1 MKIFNKT
8 LLVNLRNEMFQVGIE
23 KPAKKQQTVQKIK
36 EKVLLQSKMEVMKDK
51 IGAIRSARQHVEQI
65 NEQLVSKLKS
75 AYA

>member
-1 MKIFNKT
+1 
-8 LLVNLRNEMFQVGIE
+8 
-23 KPAKKQQTVQKIK
+23 
-36 EKVLLQSKMEVMKDK
+36 MEVMKDK